1 MAKEKLN
8 TYLGEVCT
16 LQLPKIATIERNF
29 IASSFHSIIA
39 NRFLAKNRYRSL
51 ISSSLHLFIPSFLL
65 LFITSSLVSSSL
77 VAQIPA
83 YVPTNGLLGYWPFNG
98 NANDESGNGNHGTVN
113 GATLTSD
120 INNISNQSYSFDGV
134 NDFISI
140 GNIPVINGNNS
151 RSFVAW
157 VKINPGQNGGVIISQ
172 GAELF
177 QSGCN
182 QGFHFNATSALADCA
197 YSGCGIIT
205 NCSQVRHPCLLN
217 DGNWHQVAV
226 TYSSGGYGGLAFYAD
241 GQFISTNPNNCIQG
255 DQYSEFNT
263 GSMFGVNFGKRND
276 EYFSNCTLDDIAIY
290 NRALTPSEITTLY
303 NGTTTIPGC
312 TNNTACNYNATATQD
327 DGSCTYPAQT
337 YLNCAGTCI
346 NDADNDG
353 TCDELETPTLPSYL
367 PSNGLVGYWP
377 FNGNANDE
385 SGNGNHGTVN
395 GATLTADR
403 NGSANS
409 AYSFEDNN
417 AIITATNNFPF
428 GNESR
433 TICVNVFS
441 SNFSQLNKMIAG
453 YGNDNP
459 LQMFSVIMYNSC
471 CLGQPAFWARDHD
484 IPYQNAL
491 ANNNWHQLCVTY
503 NNNEIRTYYN
513 AELNQIVDYSNTP
526 LNTPNSLNFHIG
538 NFNENVQGF
547 FGIIDDIAIYNRA
560 LTQEE
565 ITTLYNGTTNTPI
578 AGCTNTAAC
587 NYNAAATQDDG
598 SCTYPAQAYL
608 NCAGTCINDA
618 DNDGTC
624 NELETPT
631 LPSYLPSNGLVG
643 YWPFNGNANDESG
656 NGNHG
661 TVNGATL
668 SADRNGSANSAYGFD
683 GISNFI
689 YSNASLPISNSSRSI
704 SLWTKIETHTIDAG
718 LIGWGNFS
726 FYNYCAIGLSPT
738 YGKTFFWTYGNDQ
751 TSNST
756 LNLNTWSNIT
766 VTYEN
771 SSSRAK
777 FYINGNLDKDTILS
791 NLATSNSILYFGK
804 SLQNTST
811 FFNGS
816 LDDIAIYN
824 RALTQ
829 EEITALYNGTTN
841 GGGGGN
847 GGTAGTTAQS
857 VPQGIPYQAMIRDNN
872 GAALVNTPVTVRF
885 SLRQDAIDGTVEY
898 QETHNLTTNA
908 FGLVNT
914 HFGSGTATQST
925 FSNINWSNT
934 TKFIQVEANTG
945 SGFVEMGTQ
954 QMMSVPFA
962 LQANKATMIKNAGL
976 PVYAD
981 NAAALAGGLVAGEM
995 YRTATGDLKI
1005 VY

>member
-1 MAKEKLN
+1 MAKEKVN
-8 TYLGEVCT
+8 TCLGEVCT

-29 IASSFHSIIA
+29 ITSSFHSIIA
-39 NRFLAKNRYRSL
+39 NRFVAKNRYRSL
-51 ISSSLHLFIPSFLL
+51 ISSSIHLFIANRLTLATSFLL
-65 LFITSSLVSSSL
+65 LLITSFLVSSSL
-77 VAQIPA
+77 HSQIPN
-83 YVPTNGLLGYWPFNG
+83 YVPTNGLVGYWPFNG

-205 NCSQVRHPCLLN
+205 NCSQVRHPYLLN

-290 NRALTPSEITTLY
+290 NRALTPAEITALY
-303 NGTTTIPGC
+303 NGTTAISGC
-312 TNNTACNYNATATQD
+312 TNNTACNYNSSATQD

-353 TCDELETPTLPSYL
+353 TCDELENPTLPSYL

-403 NGSANS
+403 NG
-409 AYSFEDNN
+409 
-417 AIITATNNFPF
+417 
-428 GNESR
+428 
-433 TICVNVFS
+433 
-441 SNFSQLNKMIAG
+441 
-453 YGNDNP
+453 
-459 LQMFSVIMYNSC
+459 
-471 CLGQPAFWARDHD
+471 
-484 IPYQNAL
+484 
-491 ANNNWHQLCVTY
+491 
-503 NNNEIRTYYN
+503 
-513 AELNQIVDYSNTP
+513 NT
-526 LNTPNSLNFHIG
+526 
-538 NFNENVQGF
+538 
-547 FGIIDDIAIYNRA
+547 
-560 LTQEE
+560 
-565 ITTLYNGTTNTPI
+565 
-578 AGCTNTAAC
+578 
-587 NYNAAATQDDG
+587 
-598 SCTYPAQAYL
+598 
-608 NCAGTCINDA
+608 
-618 DNDGTC
+618 
-624 NELETPT
+624 
-631 LPSYLPSNGLVG
+631 
-643 YWPFNGNANDESG
+643 
-656 NGNHG
+656 
-661 TVNGATL
+661 
-668 SADRNGSANSAYGFD
+668 NSAYGFD
-683 GISNFI
+683 GNSYIEINHNLGTINDFSIIGNVNLNSLNGGYLVHIGTDDPVNGCNGFGIGKGVQTAWNQEQGNFLVGLSSCVSWYQTMVEITNANNWNQFGLIKNSNGFQ
-689 YSNASLPISNSSRSI
+689 YFLNGQLAFTISNSNINQPSP
-704 SLWTKIETHTIDAG
+704 
-718 LIGWGNFS
+718 LIYFG
-726 FYNYCAIGLSPT
+726 
-738 YGKTFFWTYGNDQ
+738 
-751 TSNST
+751 ST
-756 LNLNTWSNIT
+756 G
-766 VTYEN
+766 
-771 SSSRAK
+771 SSSSVPTK
-777 FYINGNLDKDTILS
+777 L
-791 NLATSNSILYFGK
+791 FGD
-804 SLQNTST
+804 
-811 FFNGS
+811 

-829 EEITALYNGTTN
+829 EEITALYTGTTS
-841 GGGGGN
+841 GGGGN
-847 GGTAGTTAQS
+847 GGTAGTPAQS

-872 GAALVNTPVTVRF
+872 GAALMNTPVTVRF
-885 SLRQDAIDGTVEY
+885 SLRQDAIDGALEY

-908 FGLVNT
+908 FGLINT
-914 HFGSGTATQST
+914 HFGSGTATQGT
-925 FSNINWSNT
+925 FAGINWSNT

-945 SGFVEMGTQ
+945 GGFVEMGTQ

-962 LQANKATMIKNAGL
+962 LKANESNKVKNAGL
-976 PVYAD
+976 PVFAN
-981 NAAALAGGLVAGEM
+981 NAEALAGGLVAGDM